1 MTSIDRLPFGST
13 GHASSRVIFGAAALA
28 AMSQSRAD
36 TTLAQIH
43 DADINHIDTAASYGE
58 SEVRLHDFLQDHRD
72 DFFLATKT
80 GERDGS
86 AARAQLETSLE
97 RMGVDHV
104 DLIQLHNLV
113 EPDQWET
120 AFADDGAVKAL
131 FAAVDEGLAGAV
143 GVTGHGLRIP
153 TMHLRSLDEAPFA
166 SVLFPWNHSLAE
178 SAAYRADV
186 DALIDVCVERGVA
199 MQTIKSVSRR
209 RWDGSYDGPK
219 FAWYEPLAP
228 GDAFARAI
236 EFVLADPRLFLN
248 TSSDARL
255 LDAIL
260 QAVAA
265 HDGTA
270 PDAAQ
275 LERDR
280 AEEGIIPLFDGD
292 TLESV
297 G

>member
-13 GHASSRVIFGAAALA
+13 GHQSSRVIFGAAALG

-36 TTLAQIH
+36 TTLAQIR

-58 SEVRLHDFLQDHRD
+58 SELRLHDFLQDHRD
-72 DFFLATKT
+72 EFFLATKT

-86 AARAQLETSLE
+86 AARSQLEASLE

-131 FAAVDEGLAGAV
+131 FAAVDEGLARAV

-153 TMHLRSLDEAPFA
+153 TMHLRSLAEAPFA

-178 SAAYRADV
+178 SAGYRADV
-186 DALIDVCVERGVA
+186 EALIDTCVERGVA

-255 LDAIL
+255 LDATL

-270 PDAAQ
+270 PDAAH

-280 AEEGIIPLFDGD
+280 VEQGIIPLCDGGA
-292 TLESV
+292 LESV

>member
-1 MTSIDRLPFGST
+1 MTSIDRLAFGST

-80 GERDGS
+80 GERNGS

-186 DALIDVCVERGVA
+186 DALIDVCVERRVA

>member
-1 MTSIDRLPFGST
+1 MTSIDRLSFGTT
-13 GHASSRVIFGAAALA
+13 GHQSSRIIFGAAALG

-36 TTLAQIH
+36 TTLAQIR
-43 DADINHIDTAASYGE
+43 DAGINHIDTAASYGE
-58 SEVRLHDFLQDHRD
+58 SELRLHDFFQDHRD
-72 DFFLATKT
+72 EFFLATKT
-80 GERDGS
+80 GERSGS
-86 AARAQLETSLE
+86 AARAQLEASLE
-97 RMGVDHV
+97 RMGVDRV

-113 EPDQWET
+113 EPDEWEA
-120 AFADDGAVKAL
+120 AFADDGAVRAL
-131 FAAVDEGLAGAV
+131 FDAVDEGLADAV

-153 TMHLRSLDEAPFA
+153 TMHLRSLAEAPFA

-178 SAAYRADV
+178 SATYTADV
-186 DALIDVCVERGVA
+186 EALIDACVERGVA

-209 RWDGSYDGPK
+209 RWSADHDGPR
-219 FAWYEPLAP
+219 FAWYEPLPA

-255 LDAIL
+255 LDATL
-260 QAVAA
+260 AAARA
-265 HDGTA
+265 HDGSP

-280 AEEGIIPLFDGD
+280 DEHGITPLFDGGA
-292 TLESV
+292 LEGV
-297 G
+297 R